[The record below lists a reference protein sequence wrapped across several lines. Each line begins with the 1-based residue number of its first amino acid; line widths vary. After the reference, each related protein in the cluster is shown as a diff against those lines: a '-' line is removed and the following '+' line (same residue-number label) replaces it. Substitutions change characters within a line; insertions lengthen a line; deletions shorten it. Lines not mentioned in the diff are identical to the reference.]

1 MKKEKVKPYY
11 DKDGIT
17 IYCGDCLEIMKQLP
31 DNSIDTIITDPPYG
45 ISFMGKEWDKFDP
58 TVNKKSFKN

>member
-1 MKKEKVKPYY
+1 MKKEKLKPYY

-31 DNSIDTIITDPPYG
+31 D
-45 ISFMGKEWDKFDP
+45 
-58 TVNKKSFKN
+58 